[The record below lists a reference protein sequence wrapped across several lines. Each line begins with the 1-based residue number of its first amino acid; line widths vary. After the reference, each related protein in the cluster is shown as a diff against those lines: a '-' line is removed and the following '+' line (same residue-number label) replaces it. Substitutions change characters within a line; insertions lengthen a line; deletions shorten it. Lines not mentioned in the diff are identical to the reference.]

1 MKPLSKQEKA
11 DKIKEIRRKYLDI
24 CKEEEEFRIPDDEW
38 DNIIDIVGNDVENI
52 AEIEMNDLDKI
63 NYIIRNL
70 NEMGMLEMVIMSKY
84 FPTIKEYAKV
94 PLLSKKYEN
103 VLESIKENEIP
114 LTTKEEFEMLKNI
127 DTYNVTKPEAFK
139 EFLEMLKIVK
149 DKVPKKVNFR
159 TPLTEEEYKNFKK
172 RMIIEDK
179 LIEVGKEISDN
190 KFKEGKSM
198 YTTESVMMYKYRN
211 EGGEEKKIEIGKIE
225 HEIETVKDENEI
237 DKYTTVLKKSE
248 IKKNKVDL
256 SCTELKELGFA
267 AFSEGLI
274 EKDEI
279 VNILENNLKEI
290 VLPYSIEK
298 IEPYCFYKC
307 SELSS
312 VKYVN
317 EKGELKEGIPDR
329 VKEIGYKCFFECTS
343 LQEIE
348 IKVNMEVRINE
359 ESFCKAGIT
368 KLEIKGRKVIIGDKS
383 FQKCDKLKEIKIEG
397 NVEYLGNRAF
407 YGDKELEKVEL
418 PGGLKK
424 IEEEVFFKCTNLEK
438 IEIPDSVSSI
448 GCSCFMNC
456 SSLKEVEL
464 PNGVDYIP
472 WRCFKGCSSLKE
484 IEIPNKVKSI
494 GIESFANCS
503 SLESIKIPIS
513 IEISTRDCFDN
524 CNKLK
529 EVVFVIGEYKGNVE
543 KKKKEILETIKNRK
557 SN

>member
-1 MKPLSKQEKA
+1 MKSLSKQEKA
-11 DKIKEIRRKYLDI
+11 DRIKEIRRKYLDI
-24 CKEEEEFRIPDDEW
+24 CKGEEFRIPDDEW
-38 DNIIDIVGNDVENI
+38 DNIMDIVGNDVENI
-52 AEIEMNDLDKI
+52 ADTNMNDLDKI
-63 NYIIRNL
+63 NYIIRSL
-70 NEMGMLEMVIMSKY
+70 NEMGTLEIVIMSKY

-103 VLESIKENEIP
+103 VLECLKENELP
-114 LTTKEEFEMLKNI
+114 LNNEKEFELLKSI
-127 DTYNVTKPEAFK
+127 DTYNVTKPEAFE

-149 DKVPKKVNFR
+149 DKVPKRVNFR
-159 TPLTEEEYKNFKK
+159 APLTEEEYKNFQK
-172 RMIIEDK
+172 RMVVEDK
-179 LIEVGKEISDN
+179 IIEVGKELSDN
-190 KFKEGKSM
+190 KFDKGNPM
-198 YTTESVMMYKYRN
+198 YTTERVMMYNYRN
-211 EGGEEKKIEIGKIE
+211 EGGEEKKIEIGRIE
-225 HEIETVKDENEI
+225 HEIEKVRNENEI

-248 IKKNKVDL
+248 IKKSKVDL

-274 EKDEI
+274 EYDEV
-279 VNILENNLKEI
+279 VNVLENSLKEI

-329 VKEIGYKCFFECTS
+329 VKEIGYKSFFECTS

-359 ESFCKAGIT
+359 ESFCRAGIS
-368 KLEIKGRKVIIGDKS
+368 KLEIEGRKVVIGDES
-383 FQKCDKLKEIKIEG
+383 FQKCNRLKEIKIEG
-397 NVEYLGNRAF
+397 HIEYLGNRAF
-407 YGDKELEKVEL
+407 YDNKELENVEL
-418 PGGLKK
+418 PEGLKR
-424 IEEEVFFKCTNLEK
+424 IEEEVFFKCTSLEK

-456 SSLKEVEL
+456 NSLKEVEL
-464 PNGVDYIP
+464 PKDIDYIP

-484 IEIPNKVKSI
+484 IEIPNKVKSL

-513 IEISTRDCFDN
+513 VEISTRDCFEN
-524 CNKLK
+524 CHKLK
-529 EVVFVIGEYKGNVE
+529 EVIFVIGEYKGDIKT
-543 KKKKEILETIKNRK
+543 KKDELLK
-557 SN
+557 SMGI